1 MYLVRIIL
9 YIASTKVPTLYTIC
23 LIWTPV
29 TACKNENGCVDKI
42 IWGEPERAPH
52 KREFVRLV
60 CLSVCTV
67 MTRKY
72 TRIVVIY
79 GVPLVVDSSV
89 YGAFGELLCMPTFN
103 KHVVTNNKN
112 KQVLILRKQVYRSLI
127 KIISLALLL
136 FSLFMNHRC
145 WILRIPHHAI

>member
-1 MYLVRIIL
+1 MLPPPFRYDAVLLGHSHMCSISPFLIVE
-9 YIASTKVPTLYTIC
+9 ASLSKSHTNVK
-23 LIWTPV
+23 
-29 TACKNENGCVDKI
+29 
-42 IWGEPERAPH
+42 
-52 KREFVRLV
+52 FVRLV
-60 CLSVCTV
+60 CLSVFLSVCTF

-89 YGAFGELLCMPTFN
+89 YGTFGELLCMPTFN

-112 KQVLILRKQVYRSLI
+112 KQVLILRKQVYQSLI

-136 FSLFMNHRC
+136 LLKHRAPVNMA
-145 WILRIPHHAI
+145 WNL

>member
-1 MYLVRIIL
+1 M
-9 YIASTKVPTLYTIC
+9 VP
-23 LIWTPV
+23 LID
-29 TACKNENGCVDKI
+29 NY
-42 IWGEPERAPH
+42 WGEPH
-52 KREFVRLV
+52 INVKFVWLV
-60 CLSVCTV
+60 CLFVCTF

-103 KHVVTNNKN
+103 KHVATNNKN
-112 KQVLILRKQVYRSLI
+112 KQVLILRKQVYRLLI

-136 FSLFMNHRC
+136 LLKH
-145 WILRIPHHAI
+145 

>member
-1 MYLVRIIL
+1 MYIYINTII
-9 YIASTKVPTLYTIC
+9 YS
-23 LIWTPV
+23 
-29 TACKNENGCVDKI
+29 D
-42 IWGEPERAPH
+42 WGEPERAPH
-52 KREFVRLV
+52 KREVRAACLSVYLSV
-60 CLSVCTV
+60 CLSVCLSVRTF

-103 KHVVTNNKN
+103 KYVATNNKN

-136 FSLFMNHRC
+136 LLKHSAPVSMVWNL
-145 WILRIPHHAI
+145 

>member
-1 MYLVRIIL
+1 MIGFVTWPPFIG
-9 YIASTKVPTLYTIC
+9 ASLS
-23 LIWTPV
+23 
-29 TACKNENGCVDKI
+29 
-42 IWGEPERAPH
+42 EPH
-52 KREFVRLV
+52 INVKFVRLV
-60 CLSVCTV
+60 CLSICLSFCLSVRTF

-103 KHVVTNNKN
+103 KHVATNNKN
-112 KQVLILRKQVYRSLI
+112 KQVLILRKQVYRLLI

-136 FSLFMNHRC
+136 LLKHSAPVSMVWNL
-145 WILRIPHHAI
+145 

>member
-1 MYLVRIIL
+1 MHEDNIL
-9 YIASTKVPTLYTIC
+9 LYMNQDVCTYQH
-23 LIWTPV
+23 
-29 TACKNENGCVDKI
+29 

-52 KREFVRLV
+52 KREVCAA
-60 CLSVCTV
+60 CLSVYLSFCLSVRTF

-79 GVPLVVDSSV
+79 GVPLVIDSSV

-103 KHVVTNNKN
+103 KHVATNNKN

-127 KIISLALLL
+127 KIISLALETL
-136 FSLFMNHRC
+136 SAC
-145 WILRIPHHAI
+145 

>member
-1 MYLVRIIL
+1 MYIHIQVHIPLHVEHLADIVFL
-9 YIASTKVPTLYTIC
+9 HDSCTLALNSQDPTKVVRLFGAS
-23 LIWTPV
+23 LS
-29 TACKNENGCVDKI
+29 
-42 IWGEPERAPH
+42 EPH
-52 KREFVRLV
+52 INVNFVWLV
-60 CLSVCTV
+60 CLSVFLSVRTF

-103 KHVVTNNKN
+103 KHVATNNKN

-127 KIISLALLL
+127 KIISLQ
-136 FSLFMNHRC
+136 RYC
-145 WILRIPHHAI
+145 CY

>member
-1 MYLVRIIL
+1 
-9 YIASTKVPTLYTIC
+9 
-23 LIWTPV
+23 
-29 TACKNENGCVDKI
+29 
-42 IWGEPERAPH
+42 
-52 KREFVRLV
+52 
-60 CLSVCTV
+60 

-103 KHVVTNNKN
+103 KHVATNNKN

-127 KIISLALLL
+127 KNNFTSATVVIETSSAPVSMVWNL
-136 FSLFMNHRC
+136 
-145 WILRIPHHAI
+145 